1 MQDTLLKRMLILTC
15 IFFALGMGVTLYVAS
30 TKTIVIAEENDS
42 AGGIRHSD
50 IKQGDN
56 LYFARE
62 DATKSEL
69 IIPLPDA
76 VRADDI
82 VIENRYAE
90 HKLHLLVK
98 GEYSSFYETHALSGS
113 YAHIEEGVYW
123 SEPDGVNLLLTLDRL
138 LETEYVFS
146 TGTLRLRLVE
156 PQTLDQK
163 TVVIDASHGGSDN
176 GDEANGIREKDVT
189 LAVAEQVRKQLEK
202 TDIRVILTRT
212 DDSFLETRT
221 RIMLANDLKA
231 DFFVSIEVSINPE
244 NTKVN
249 GMQAFYNGTYFIP
262 NVGGV
267 ELADL
272 LEKNTTA
279 ATGAKVNG
287 IFASTD
293 AQSVLKDTQVPAA
306 VLDIGYL
313 SNVTE
318 AGKLI
323 NPEYIEHVASGI
335 ARAIQDAYQLKEQG
349 T

>member
-1 MQDTLLKRMLILTC
+1 MQEALLKRMLIFAC
-15 IFFALGMGVTLYVAS
+15 IFFVLGMGVTLYFAS
-30 TKTIVIAEENDS
+30 TKTIVIAEESDQT
-42 AGGIRHSD
+42 GGIRHSD
-50 IKQGDN
+50 IKRGDN

-62 DATKSEL
+62 DTTKNEL
-69 IIPLPDA
+69 FIPLPEA

-98 GEYSSFYETHALSGS
+98 GEYDNFYETHALSGN

-123 SEPDGVNLLLTLDRL
+123 KEQGGVNLLLTLDRL

-146 TGTLRLRLVE
+146 TGMLRLRLVE
-156 PQTLDQK
+156 PRLTAQK
-163 TVVIDASHGGSDN
+163 TVVIDASHGGSDT
-176 GDEANGIREKDVT
+176 GDEAHGIREKDVT
-189 LAVAEQVRKQLEK
+189 LAVAEQVRKQFEK

-212 DDSFLETRT
+212 DDSFLATKT

-231 DFFVSIEVSINPE
+231 DFFVSIEVATNPE
-244 NTKVN
+244 NEKVN

-272 LEKNTTA
+272 LEKGTSA
-279 ATGAKVNG
+279 STGAKVNG
-287 IFASTD
+287 IFAASD
-293 AQSVLKDTQVPAA
+293 DKPVLKSTEVPAA
-306 VLDIGYL
+306 VLEIGYI
-313 SNVTE
+313 SNAGE
-318 AGKLI
+318 AQKLAD
-323 NPEYIEHVASGI
+323 PDYITRVAEGV
-335 ARAIQDAYQLKEQG
+335 AHAILDAYQLKEQG